1 MNKNNNT
8 IEINLVAVVVFVVFV
23 VAAVN
28 IVVVALFVA
37 DPIAFSCGQ
46 TCSSE
51 APEGYG

>member
-1 MNKNNNT
+1 MGFDT
-8 IEINLVAVVVFVVFV
+8 IEINLVSVVVFV

-28 IVVVALFVA
+28 VVVVALFVA

>member
-8 IEINLVAVVVFVVFV
+8 IEINLVAVVVFV